1 MFEPPER
8 LRRLQI
14 EITTGCNLECVGC
27 QRTIGMKDRSW
38 RNTHMKLDRFAKVL
52 ANAPPADALILQ
64 GIGEPTLHPGLP
76 AMIDLARDSGK
87 FGAISFNTN
96 ALVRKTDYYAKL
108 RARGLGHI
116 SISVDS
122 LEPETAEA
130 LRAGTDCAR
139 LERAIAE
146 LSPLFG
152 GNITLSIVLSRRNA
166 PELPALLKRLHQLG
180 GRVIEIQPLIAYA
193 SEINAMALSPAELAA
208 VRVTVEQVK
217 RAAPGLA
224 VILAPAVTPNG
235 SRCSRP
241 FHAGYVT
248 VGGYLT
254 PCCTTNDIDLFGR
267 TSLIEQGFA
276 DAWRG
281 PGVQT
286 WLEAF
291 VAREPEICGGC
302 AFNPAGVAM
311 PQAEPAPQ
319 PVAPQP
325 PITLAGAK
333 ALQAAGAAAAAEA
346 QFRALLD
353 AADAAEALQGL
364 GLARFQQGDAAG
376 AVDLLRAALA
386 LKPEPRTA
394 YNTALALAGS
404 GRQAEAAA
412 LLEPLL
418 TSAPDYWPPY
428 QALGSLLADRG
439 DLAAAGQVALTLL
452 RRVAAAGA
460 AEAVNQAVTRILELG
475 IDPPDLIDLA
485 NRLRIRGL
493 SDPARRLLE
502 ARLARAPD
510 DLGARLVLAMCRLTI
525 VHDSETEIDQRR
537 AAYAQDLQSLA
548 ERAEAASPDQLS
560 AGVRAVGDSKP
571 FYLSYH
577 GQNDRPLQQA
587 YGAVIT
593 RMMAAATGTPGPS
606 PGAPAAGGRLRVG
619 FATGYFHLHSVSK
632 LFGGWI
638 RHLDRGRFEVFG
650 YDLGAGGDDC
660 ARSLAAACDH
670 FASGFRHHQHAFE
683 TLQADALDVLI
694 YPEIG
699 MHPLAVQLACRRLAP
714 VQCVAWGH
722 PVTTG
727 LPHIDYF
734 LTSDLMEPADGQDA
748 YTEKLVR
755 LPNLS
760 ICYDPLPSE
769 GGRLTRADLGLREDA
784 VVYVCCQALYK
795 YLPRHDAVIA
805 AIAAQVPGA
814 QFLFIGDQREGS
826 AARLHARLSAALRA
840 AGVDPADRLVF
851 TGFVPAEAFP
861 SLLRAGD
868 VYLDSIGWSGGNT
881 TLEAATCDL
890 PIVTTPTE
898 LMRGRHS
905 AAILTMMGLAE
916 AVSPDLDAY
925 IARAVRLAD
934 PVDRT
939 TARLEIAQNK
949 PRLFGDTAPIRA
961 LEDFLTQAVAT
972 ASAPSTAP
980 QLQSVRA

>member
-27 QRTIGMKDRSW
+27 QRTIGMKDRTW

-64 GIGEPTLHPGLP
+64 GIGEPTLHPGL
-76 AMIDLARDSGK
+76 ASMIDLARDSGK
-87 FGAISFNTN
+87 FGAVSFNTN

-130 LRAGTDCAR
+130 LRAGTDCAK

-146 LSPLFG
+146 LSSLFG

-166 PELPALLKRLHQLG
+166 PELPALLSRLHQLG

-193 SEINAMALSPAELAA
+193 REINAMALSPAELAE
-208 VRVTVEQVK
+208 VRARVEQVR
-217 RAAPGLA
+217 RATPDLA

-248 VGGYLT
+248 VGGFLT
-254 PCCTTNDIDLFGR
+254 PCCTTNDISLFGR
-267 TSLIEQGFA
+267 ASLIEQSFA

-281 PGVQT
+281 PGVQA

-291 VAREPEICGGC
+291 VAKEPEICGGC
-302 AFNPAGVAM
+302 AFNPAGAAA

-319 PVAPQP
+319 PDSPAPV
-325 PITLAGAK
+325 TLAGAK

-346 QFRALLD
+346 QFRGLLD

-376 AVDLLRAALA
+376 AVDFLRAALA
-386 LKPEPRTA
+386 LKPDARAA
-394 YNTALALAGS
+394 YNTALALSGS
-404 GRQAEAAA
+404 GRPAEAAA
-412 LLEPLL
+412 MLEPLL

-428 QALGSLLADRG
+428 FALSSLLVDRG
-439 DLAAAGQVALTLL
+439 DLAAAGQVALTLM
-452 RRVAAAGA
+452 RRVVSAGGA
-460 AEAVNQAVTRILELG
+460 ATVERAVTRILELG

-493 SDPARRLLE
+493 SDTARRLLE
-502 ARLARAPD
+502 ARLARAPE

-525 VHDSETEIDQRR
+525 VHDSQVEIDQRR
-537 AAYAQDLQSLA
+537 AAYAQDMEILA
-548 ERAEAASPDQLS
+548 QQARAASPDQLA
-560 AGVRAVGDSKP
+560 AGARAVGDSKP

-593 RMMAAATGTPGPS
+593 RMMDAATGASGPS
-606 PGAPAAGGRLRVG
+606 PAIPVAGRRLRIG

-638 RHLDRGRFEVFG
+638 RRLDRGRFEVFG
-650 YDLGAGGDDC
+650 YDLGAGDDDC
-660 ARSLAAACDH
+660 ARGLAAACDH
-670 FASGFRHHQHAFE
+670 FASGFRHHHQAFE
-683 TLQADALDVLI
+683 KIQADALDALI

-699 MHPLAVQLACRRLAP
+699 MHPLAVRLACRRLAP

-748 YTEKLVR
+748 YTERLVR

-760 ICYDPLPSE
+760 ICYDALPSE

-814 QFLFIGDQREGS
+814 QFLFIGDRRDG
-826 AARLHARLSAALRA
+826 AASRLHARLSAALGA
-840 AGVDPADRLVF
+840 AGVDPSDRLVF

-890 PIVTTPTE
+890 PIVTTPTA

-905 AAILTMMGLAE
+905 AAILTMMGLDHAI
-916 AVSPDLDAY
+916 SPDLDAY

-939 TARLEIAQNK
+939 TARLEIAENK
-949 PRLFGDTAPIRA
+949 HRLFGDTVPIRA
-961 LEDFLTQAVAT
+961 LEDFLTQAVAAAAAPLSAPQKQS
-972 ASAPSTAP
+972 ASA
-980 QLQSVRA
+980 